1 MKYGSI
7 GPIASFLP
15 GLTETNEDL
24 ATQNPT
30 WDMKVIFEKTGIATR
45 HIAAPEQCVS
55 DLGVEAAER
64 LFAQYNI
71 DRGSIDYL
79 LFCTQTPDYP
89 LPTTACLVQD
99 RLGLRTSIGALDYNL
114 GCSGY
119 VYGLSLADGL
129 IRSEAAERVLLIT
142 SETYSK
148 YIAPTDR
155 SLRTIFGDGAT
166 ATIIDAADA
175 PSMGHFVF
183 GTDGSGADTLMVGDG
198 GGCPADRAL
207 KPRKRKRW
215 PSRLYM
221 DGPELL
227 QFALGIIPKAV
238 DRVFEKSGV
247 ARASIDFY
255 LMHQATDYLLE
266 HVRTR
271 MNLSREEFPVDLKE
285 HGNTVSCTLPLLIE
299 SMRRRQR
306 LTPGRQSVMVGFG
319 VGLSWAACLWTETF
333 SAAAQ
338 LPSSQAY
345 PKAA

>member
-1 MKYGSI
+1 MKYGAI
-7 GPIASFLP
+7 GPIASYIP
-15 GLTETNEDL
+15 EQTESNDDL
-24 ATQNPT
+24 AAQNPN
-30 WDMKVIFEKTGIATR
+30 WDMDVIFEKTGIRTR

-64 LFAQYNI
+64 LFSQHDI
-71 DRGSIDYL
+71 DRDSIDYL

-129 IRSEAAERVLLIT
+129 IRSEVARKVLLIT

-148 YIAPTDR
+148 YVHSTDR

-166 ATIIDAADA
+166 ATLVEAADQ

-183 GTDGSGADTLMVGDG
+183 GTDGSRADTLMVTDG
-198 GGCPADRAL
+198 GSCPPERAM

-227 QFALGIIPKAV
+227 QFALGVIPKAV
-238 DRVFEKSGV
+238 EQVLAKAGQGREDV
-247 ARASIDFY
+247 DYY
-255 LMHQATDYLLE
+255 LMHQATSHLLE
-266 HVRTR
+266 HVRAR
-271 MNLSREEFPVDLKE
+271 MGLEREELPVELAE
-285 HGNTVSCTLPLLIE
+285 YGNTVSCTLPILIE
-299 SMRRRQR
+299 SMRNGER

-319 VGLSWAACLWTETF
+319 VGLSWAACLWTETY
-333 SAAAQ
+333 AAENQEARQ
-338 LPSSQAY
+338 QGY
-345 PKAA
+345 RRAA